1 MHIWRELVACCG
13 GPDWGGGGG
22 VPDTGLTVGCGV
34 EIQASVRGRVLDV
47 QSGGRVG
54 IGAEV
59 LGKDQGVQTPGGVGA
74 CIGLDGWGLPV
85 GVQTEVRGLGVL
97 RSRGSDGSLGRGGV
111 SVGFVAPPRGFR
123 PKAPLPSQHD
133 VILVFLVMELL
144 TQPFP
149 KQRGFS
155 LWAGIGTAYV
165 SDLIEAACWAMI
177 RSHPL
182 RLK

>member
-85 GVQTEVRGLGVL
+85 GV
-97 RSRGSDGSLGRGGV
+97 
-111 SVGFVAPPRGFR
+111 
-123 PKAPLPSQHD
+123 
-133 VILVFLVMELL
+133 
-144 TQPFP
+144 
-149 KQRGFS
+149 
-155 LWAGIGTAYV
+155 
-165 SDLIEAACWAMI
+165 
-177 RSHPL
+177 
-182 RLK
+182 